1 MIVGKRKEL
10 EDIKKMVSGHKKVL
24 IVGCDTCV
32 SVCWAGGTKEV
43 AALAA
48 ELEADGDTAGTSFL
62 QSSVDRQCE
71 SEMCEVLRPQAQEAD
86 AILSMGCGAGAQIL
100 AELFDD
106 RPVLPALDTT
116 FLGVPTELGVWVENC
131 GCCGDCTLDITGG
144 ICPIVRCGKGLLN
157 GPCGGVRRNGKCE
170 LDEEKDCAWVQIY
183 RRLEKQGRLDLM
195 TEYREPR
202 DHSAVKRPGI
212 VKAPLAQKV
221 WE

>member
-10 EDIKKMVSGHKKVL
+10 EDIKQMLSDHSKVL

-48 ELEADGDTAGTSFL
+48 ELEADSDMAGTSFL

-71 SEMCEVLRPQAQEAD
+71 LEMCEALRDQVLEAD
-86 AILSMGCGAGAQIL
+86 AILSLGCGAGAQIL

-106 RPVLPALDTT
+106 TPVMPGLDTT
-116 FLGVPTELGVWVENC
+116 FLGVPTELGVWVEKC
-131 GCCGDCTLDITGG
+131 SCCGDCTLDMTGG
-144 ICPIVRCGKGLLN
+144 ICPVVGCGKGLLN

-212 VKAPLAQKV
+212 VKAPLLQKV

>member
-10 EDIKKMVSGHKKVL
+10 EDIKRMLSGHRKVL
-24 IVGCDTCV
+24 IIGCDTCV
-32 SVCWAGGTKEV
+32 SVCWAGGEKEV

-48 ELEADGDTAGTSFL
+48 ELEGDSDTAGMSFV

-71 SEMCEVLRPQAQEAD
+71 PEMCEVLRPQTEEAD
-86 AILSMGCGAGAQIL
+86 VILSLGCGAGDQIL

-116 FLGVPTELGVWVENC
+116 FLGVPTGLGVWVEKC
-131 GCCGDCTLDITGG
+131 SCCGDCTLDMTGG
-144 ICPIVRCGKGLLN
+144 ICPVVGCGKGLLN

-202 DHSAVKRPGI
+202 DHNAVIRPGI
-212 VKAPLAQKV
+212 VKAPLLQKV
-221 WE
+221 

>member
-10 EDIKKMVSGHKKVL
+10 KDIKKMVSGHKKVL

-32 SVCWAGGTKEV
+32 SVCWAGGEKEV
-43 AALAA
+43 AALAT
-48 ELEADGDTAGTSFL
+48 ELEAASDTAEISFL
-62 QSSVDRQCE
+62 RSRVDRQCE
-71 SEMCEVLRPQAQEAD
+71 TEMCEVLRDQAEEAD
-86 AILSMGCGAGAQIL
+86 VILSLGCGAGAQIL
-100 AELFDD
+100 AELFDET
-106 RPVLPALDTT
+106 PVLPALDTT
-116 FLGVPTELGVWVENC
+116 FLGAPTELGVWVEKC
-131 GCCGDCTLDITGG
+131 SCCGDCTLDMTGG
-144 ICPIVRCGKGLLN
+144 ICPVVGCGKGLLN

-212 VKAPLAQKV
+212 VKAPLLQKV
-221 WE
+221 WD